1 MFHSIV
7 DEAMMPLDKG
17 DFSTPVASTSDRFG
31 IAWQLSLH

>member
-17 DFSTPVASTSDRFG
+17 DFSTPVAWSDRVG
-31 IAWQLSLH
+31 IVWQLSLH